1 MLVVAMVVVEVGGGR
16 MNESKFNQNAVL
28 GKINKITW
36 CRSFNGL
43 EEEKMV
49 HVRSTSVPYS
59 HSVTQV
65 K

>member
-16 MNESKFNQNAVL
+16 MNESFNQNAVL

-43 EEEKMV
+43 EEEKT
-49 HVRSTSVPYS
+49 VRVCSTSVPYS

>member
-16 MNESKFNQNAVL
+16 MNESKFNQNVVL
-28 GKINKITW
+28 GKINKIMW
-36 CRSFNGL
+36 CQSFNRL
-43 EEEKMV
+43 EEEIMV
-49 HVRSTSVPYS
+49 RVRSTSVPYS